1 MYLPPLENLKVERP
15 ALTQQHF
22 DANYK
27 YEKKEKDA
35 LKSFKERNLDGFKLS
50 KWAKQTLPVLDWVPK
65 YDWRV
70 DGPCDLIAGITVGI
84 MHIPQGLGYAL
95 LANVPPVVGIYM
107 AFFPMIPYFF
117 LGTSRHNSMGTF
129 AVICLLV
136 GKSVSTY
143 ALNPLYTHE
152 VTKEVNGT
160 LITLTE
166 MYTELEIG
174 TATTFYCAMWQ
185 LLLYS
190 LRLGVVCTFLSDAL
204 VSSFI
209 TGAGVHIFTSQ
220 IKEIVGIKVAKFKGP
235 FYMLYIYKDM
245 LEKIWDSTPE
255 TRTTMYVALIISAIS
270 IALLVTTAFV
280 IRPWLEKYT
289 KVPFPAELILVVAGV
304 YASVNLQLPD
314 NYGIRDI
321 GEIPTGLPGPQV
333 PHVGLFSV
341 LIVDSFVTAIVA
353 YAVSMSMALI
363 LAEGEDY
370 VVDPNQELLALGV
383 GNLVNSFF
391 SCVTFGASLSRS
403 MVLRGVGG
411 KTQFTGLIAS
421 GLIVIILLWIADYFE
436 PLPRAILAS
445 IIIVALRKI
454 LIQVFDL
461 PVFWRRSRLDGV
473 VWIIVF
479 LIVVIV
485 DVDVGLGVGF
495 LLSVGA
501 VFMQGLKAYTSLLGH
516 VPNTDLYLDT
526 DRYKVAREVPGIK
539 IVHYRGGLNFATR
552 DSFKDEVIRLTA
564 IDPKREA
571 RRRDKIA
578 KNKSKMQ
585 EFGVTNFG
593 FMGDNLGRSEAPPAE
608 PKILC
613 IILDLSALSSIDPAG
628 SDKIK
633 SLAHDYKQVD
643 ITVCIAGGSAQA
655 LEKMK
660 KCELFEGEDA
670 VPAFPTVHDAVV
682 FCRRAIMET
691 ERL

>member
-1 MYLPPLENLKVERP
+1 MHLPPLDTFKMERP
-15 ALTQQHF
+15 ALSQNNF
-22 DANYK
+22 RLNYD
-27 YEKKEKDA
+27 YEKKEKNA
-35 LKSFKERNLDGFKLS
+35 LETFKERNLDGFKLS

-65 YDWRV
+65 YDWKV

-136 GKSVSTY
+136 GKSVSSY
-143 ALNPLYTHE
+143 AMNPLYTHE
-152 VTKEVNGT
+152 VLKEVNGT
-160 LITLTE
+160 MTNVQE
-166 MYTELEIG
+166 MYTDLEIG
-174 TATTFYCAMWQ
+174 TAVTFYCAVWQ
-185 LLLYS
+185 LVLYS
-190 LRLGVVCTFLSDAL
+190 LRLGVVCTLLSDAL

-220 IKEIVGIKVAKFKGP
+220 IKEIVGVKVAKFKGP

-245 LEKIWDSTPE
+245 FEKIWDSTPE

-270 IALLVTTAFV
+270 IGLLVLTAVV

-304 YASVNLQLPD
+304 YASVNLQLPE
-314 NYGIRDI
+314 NYGTRDI
-321 GEIPTGLPGPQV
+321 GDIPTGLPGPQV
-333 PHVGLFSV
+333 PHIELFSI

-370 VVDPNQELLALGV
+370 EVDPNQELLALGV

-391 SCVTFGASLSRS
+391 SCVTYGASLSRS

-411 KTQFTGLIAS
+411 RTQFTGLIAS
-421 GLIVIILLWIADYFE
+421 FLIVIILLWIADFFE
-436 PLPRAILAS
+436 PLPRAILAA

-461 PVFWRRSRLDGV
+461 PVFWRRSRADGI

-495 LLSVGA
+495 ILSVGNI
-501 VFMQGLKAYTSLLGH
+501 FMQGLKAYTCLLGH
-516 VPNTDLYLDT
+516 VPNTDLYLDI
-526 DRYKVAREVPGIK
+526 DRYKAARELPGIK

-552 DSFKDEVIRLTA
+552 DGFKEEVIRLTA
-564 IDPKREA
+564 IDPKREV
-571 RRRDKIA
+571 RQRDKIL
-578 KNKSKMQ
+578 KNKKMQ
-585 EFGVTNFG
+585 VRVETHVTMKRQHFISL
-593 FMGDNLGRSEAPPAE
+593 FALPAMLFAP
-608 PKILC
+608 I
-613 IILDLSALSSIDPAG
+613 
-628 SDKIK
+628 
-633 SLAHDYKQVD
+633 V
-643 ITVCIAGGSAQA
+643 
-655 LEKMK
+655 
-660 KCELFEGEDA
+660 LF
-670 VPAFPTVHDAVV
+670 
-682 FCRRAIMET
+682 
-691 ERL
+691 